1 MSAIVRAEDLGLETK
16 RGPVYGPVSF
26 ASDTPITVVEGGPG
40 SGKTALLLTLAGRMS
55 PSAGTAWTL
64 GAELP
69 RRQRAV
75 QKRTGIAGFHD
86 IDDLE
91 DTATVAAA
99 LAERAAWVGP
109 WWALSRRFHEDDV
122 REALVPVFGEPGAA
136 GAVDLPAGA
145 TLIRDLSELQAVL
158 LQIALATLAEPE
170 LLVLDRIDRIQADAD
185 RAAAW
190 RRLAVL
196 ARRGTPCLVS
206 VADARPA
213 ELDPLGV
220 AWTAIPTGPAGTP
233 HHAAPDSVTE
243 PVSLES
249 LLEASNK

>member
-1 MSAIVRAEDLGLETK
+1 MSVIVRAEALGLETK

-26 ASDTPITVVEGGPG
+26 ASETPITVIEGGPG
-40 SGKTALLLTLAGRMS
+40 SGKTSLLLTLAGRMS
-55 PSAGTAWTL
+55 PGTGTAWTL
-64 GAELP
+64 GTELP
-69 RRQRAV
+69 RRQRQV

-109 WWALSRRFHEDDV
+109 WWALQRRFSANDV
-122 REALVPVFGEPGAA
+122 HEALVPVFGEPGAA
-136 GAVDLPAGA
+136 GSVDLPEPDA
-145 TLIRDLSELQAVL
+145 LVRDLSELQAVL
-158 LQIALATLAEPE
+158 LQVALANLAKPE

-190 RRLAVL
+190 HRIAVL
-196 ARRGTPCLVS
+196 ARRGTPSLVS

-220 AWTAIPTGPAGTP
+220 AWTAIPTAHTLSPN
-233 HHAAPDSVTE
+233 HAAPDSDTE

-249 LLEASNK
+249 LLEASNS